1 MNDDTLTDLDIPT
14 LAEIRATR
22 ARIDPHI
29 VRTPVWHWQSE
40 AVAEALGP
48 ATDVWLKLELFQ
60 KTGTFKPR
68 GAVNDLLQLGEEGRE
83 RGVTA
88 VSAGNH
94 AIAVAYAAQIFG
106 SNAKV
111 VMPASAPQFRVDK
124 ARSYGAEV
132 VLVADVY
139 AAFDEVER
147 IRQEEGRAFI
157 HPFDSRPI
165 VTGQATV
172 GLELCEDA
180 PPLDMLI
187 VPVGGGGLAAG
198 IGAAVKRLQP
208 DCAIF
213 GVEPEGADTMH
224 RSLASGTLQSIER
237 VDTIATSLGAPATQ
251 SYSFGL
257 CRHFLEDVVLVSDEE
272 MLSGMRL
279 LLHEMKL
286 ACEPACAASTAALL
300 GPLREQAAG
309 KRVGLILCG
318 SNIGVETFVELIGQG
333 GADG

>member
-1 MNDDTLTDLDIPT
+1 MTVDKMTELMIPT
-14 LAEIRATR
+14 LEEIRATR
-22 ARIDPHI
+22 ARIDPYIH
-29 VRTPVWHWQSE
+29 RTPVWRWQSKE
-40 AVAEALGP
+40 MEEALG
-48 ATDVWLKLELFQ
+48 ADTEVWLKLELFQ
-60 KTGTFKPR
+60 RTGTFKPR
-68 GAVNDLLQLGEEGRE
+68 GAVNDILHLDEAARE
-83 RGVTA
+83 CGVTA

-94 AIAVAYAAQIFG
+94 AIAVAYAAQLFG
-106 SNAKV
+106 ISAKV
-111 VMPASAPQFRVDK
+111 VMPVSAPQFRVEK
-124 ARSYGAEV
+124 SRSYGAEV

-147 IRQEEGRAFI
+147 IQREEGRAFI

-198 IGAAVKRLQP
+198 IGAAVKQLQP

-224 RSLASGTLQSIER
+224 RSFASGTLQSIKR
-237 VDTIATSLGAPATQ
+237 VETIATSLGAPATQ

-272 MLSGMRL
+272 MLDGMRL
-279 LLHEMKL
+279 LFHEMKL
-286 ACEPACAASTAALL
+286 ACEPACAASTAALF
-300 GPLREQAAG
+300 GPLRERAAG
-309 KRVGLILCG
+309 KRVGMILCG
-318 SNIGVETFVELIGQG
+318 SNIGVETFVELLG
-333 GADG
+333 

>member
-1 MNDDTLTDLDIPT
+1 MTVDNMTDLEIPT
-14 LAEIRATR
+14 LEEIRATR
-22 ARIDPHI
+22 ARIDPFI
-29 VRTPVWHWQSE
+29 LRTPVWHWQNQTVE
-40 AVAEALGP
+40 EALG
-48 ATDVWLKLELFQ
+48 AGTEVWLKLELFQ
-60 KTGTFKPR
+60 RTGTFKPR
-68 GAVNDLLQLGEEGRE
+68 GAVNDILQLDEAVRE

-94 AIAVAYAAQIFG
+94 AIAVAYAAQLFG
-106 SNAKV
+106 ISAKV
-111 VMPASAPQFRVDK
+111 VMPASAPRFRVEK
-124 ARSYGAEV
+124 SRSYGAEV

-139 AAFDEVER
+139 EGFAEVER
-147 IRQEEGRAFI
+147 IQQEEGRAFV

-172 GLELCEDA
+172 GLEVCEDA

-198 IGAAVKRLQP
+198 IGAAVKQLQP

-224 RSLASGTLQSIER
+224 RSFASGSLESIER
-237 VDTIATSLGAPATQ
+237 VETIATSLGAPATQ

-257 CRHFLEDVVLVSDEE
+257 CRHFLEDVALVSDEE
-272 MLSGMRL
+272 MLDGMRL
-279 LLHEMKL
+279 LFHEMKL
-286 ACEPACAASTAALL
+286 AVEPACAASTAALF
-300 GPLREQAAG
+300 GPLRELAAG

-318 SNIGVETFVELIGQG
+318 SNIGVETFVELLG
-333 GADG
+333 

>member
-1 MNDDTLTDLDIPT
+1 MTADNMTDLEIPT
-14 LAEIRATR
+14 LEEIRATR
-22 ARIDPHI
+22 VRIDPYI
-29 VRTPVWHWQSE
+29 LRTPLWRWQNQ
-40 AVAEALGP
+40 AVEEALG
-48 ATDVWLKLELFQ
+48 AGTEVWLKLELFQ
-60 KTGTFKPR
+60 RTGTFKPR
-68 GAVNDLLQLGEEGRE
+68 GAVNDILQLDEAVLE

-94 AIAVAYAAQIFG
+94 AIAVAYAAQLFG
-106 SNAKV
+106 ISAKV
-111 VMPASAPQFRVDK
+111 VMPASAPRFRVEK
-124 ARSYGAEV
+124 SRSYGAEV

-139 AAFDEVER
+139 EGFAEVER
-147 IRQEEGRAFI
+147 IQQEEGRAFV

-172 GLELCEDA
+172 GLEVCEDA

-198 IGAAVKRLQP
+198 IGAAVKQLQP

-224 RSLASGTLQSIER
+224 RSLASGALESIER
-237 VDTIATSLGAPATQ
+237 VETIATSLGAPATQ

-257 CRHFLEDVVLVSDEE
+257 CRHFLEEVALVSDEE
-272 MLSGMRL
+272 MLDGMRL
-279 LLHEMKL
+279 LFHEMKL
-286 ACEPACAASTAALL
+286 AVEPACAASTAALF
-300 GPLREQAAG
+300 GPLRERAAG

-318 SNIGVETFVELIGQG
+318 SNIGVETFVELLG
-333 GADG
+333 